1 MVLLYRNS
9 IYNNVGCNKHLFVCF
24 KFCVFINF
32 IFVFLTSGQ
41 DCNSGMQ
48 KRIHFRT
55 DMEHSICRPVNNS
68 DVSLGYQFCKNI
80 TFILY
85 IIYNVRYNNALYLNR
100 LWKRLIRF
108 NPQRILC
115 PSSGC
120 GNGSVRLEPCTVKTF
135 FLDFRKRVS
144 TLYPQQIAKLFVP
157 GTTPMADKIR
167 CPSSLISVY
176 IFLYIVV
183 VSHMHEIYA
192 PGCV

>member
-1 MVLLYRNS
+1 M
-9 IYNNVGCNKHLFVCF
+9 
-24 KFCVFINF
+24 
-32 IFVFLTSGQ
+32 FLTSGQ

-55 DMEHSICRPVNNS
+55 DMEHNIYRPVNNS
-68 DVSLGYQFCKNI
+68 DVSLRYQFCKII

-85 IIYNVRYNNALYLNR
+85 KIYNVRYNNALYLSC

-120 GNGSVRLEPCTVKTF
+120 GKGSVRLEPCTVKTS

-157 GTTPMADKIR
+157 GQLQWQIQFVAPVL
-167 CPSSLISVY
+167 S
-176 IFLYIVV
+176 FLYIFFIYCCRLTYAWNICPWMC
-183 VSHMHEIYA
+183 VSNQQ
-192 PGCV
+192 